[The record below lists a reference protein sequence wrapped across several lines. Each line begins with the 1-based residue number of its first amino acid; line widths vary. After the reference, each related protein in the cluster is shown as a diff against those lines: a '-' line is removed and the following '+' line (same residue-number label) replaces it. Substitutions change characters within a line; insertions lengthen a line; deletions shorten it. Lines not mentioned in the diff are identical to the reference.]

1 MWVNMQH
8 FQFSSMGGKDKV
20 KQNEPH
26 IKDILYNII
35 IILISYYYNT
45 IYPPL
50 SPFSL
55 SLFSMGEGWKSR
67 NSGIDRNHVQYE
79 PHILQY
85 V

>member
-8 FQFSSMGGKDKV
+8 FQFSSIGGKDKV

-45 IYPPL
+45 IYPPSFSL
-50 SPFSL
+50 PSL
-55 SLFSMGEGWKSR
+55 SLLSKGWAGKV
-67 NSGIDRNHVQYE
+67 GIVE
-79 PHILQY
+79 
-85 V
+85 

>member
-8 FQFSSMGGKDKV
+8 FQFSSIGGKDKV

-45 IYPPL
+45 IYPLLL

-55 SLFSMGEGWKSR
+55 P
-67 NSGIDRNHVQYE
+67 I
-79 PHILQY
+79 I
-85 V
+85 